1 MKGICLCSG
10 GLDSSL
16 ALIKLLEAGH
26 QVVPMFA
33 DYNQWPVE
41 EERQSFKYLGEH
53 IWTRLALR
61 DRLLDFVEVK
71 IALDWDG
78 FNEAKFIGDKVGSV
92 WGRGIA
98 LTGIAAMWAYTHGDD
113 FDFIALGNHEG
124 DVGPDCKPGEFDET
138 LDILLRQSTKNKMHI
153 ELPVRALTVEQIGIE
168 LNERGIDFGKM
179 YSCYWTP
186 HCGYRSTNDKYEC
199 PGCRRKRSA
208 MKAAGIVDIDMPN
221 GEKRSYQSSLATKLG
236 Y

>member
-1 MKGICLCSG
+1 MSKGICLCSG

-26 QVVPMFA
+26 SVTPMFA

-41 EERQSFKYLGEH
+41 DERSSIERVWQWCSDNKLSKGLDG
-53 IWTRLALR
+53 LA
-61 DRLLDFVEVK
+61 EVK
-71 IALDWDG
+71 IGYID
-78 FNEAKFIGDKVGSV
+78 ESDKIGSV

-113 FDFIALGNHEG
+113 YDFIALGNHEG
-124 DVGPDCKPGEFDET
+124 DVGPDCRPGEFDET
-138 LDILLRQSTKNKMHI
+138 LDILLRQSTKNRMHI
-153 ELPVRALTVEQIGIE
+153 ELPVRNLTVEQIGIE
-168 LNERGIDFGKM
+168 LNERGIDFSKM
-179 YSCYWTP
+179 YSCYWSP
-186 HCGYRSTNDKYEC
+186 FCGYRSTNDKYEC
-199 PGCRRKRSA
+199 PGCRRKRTA

-221 GEKRSYQSSLATKLG
+221 GEKRSYQSKLAAKLD